1 MQVLKLWKIKKN
13 DLTKLGEWVCDYQD
27 EIESQPDSIY
37 KRIVKDFI
45 CGQYQFNFLS
55 QKKISQSLRHF
66 DEVGISNELW
76 DCLQD
81 LGDYDFF
88 FISNNNSAPTDV
100 KAIEEK
106 I

>member
-1 MQVLKLWKIKKN
+1 MILSNQENGFVIIRLRQNLN
-13 DLTKLGEWVCDYQD
+13 
-27 EIESQPDSIY
+27 PDSIY
-37 KRIVKDFI
+37 KRIVRDFI

-55 QKKISQSLRHF
+55 RKKISQALRHF

-88 FISNNNSAPTDV
+88 FISLNNSVPTDV
-100 KAIEEK
+100 KVIEE
-106 I
+106 II

>member
-13 DLTKLGEWVCDYQD
+13 NLTKLGEWFCSYQD

-37 KRIVKDFI
+37 KGIIRDFV
-45 CGQYQFNFLS
+45 CGNYQFNFLS
-55 QKKISQSLRHF
+55 REKISQALRYF

-76 DCLQD
+76 NCLQD

-88 FISNNNSAPTDV
+88 FISNNNSAPIEV
-100 KAIEEK
+100 KIIEK
-106 I
+106 TI